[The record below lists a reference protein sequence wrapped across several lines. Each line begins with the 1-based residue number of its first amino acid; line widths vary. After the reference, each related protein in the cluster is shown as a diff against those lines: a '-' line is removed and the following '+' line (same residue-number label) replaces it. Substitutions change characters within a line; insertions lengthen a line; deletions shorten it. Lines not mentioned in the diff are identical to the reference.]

1 MIETNNAEKNSDLII
16 DYISL
21 LNYLFSSLEINPL
34 NTLND
39 LSNDSLLY
47 SIIIEI
53 EPNFESTFINDLV
66 LNIEDSE
73 IKYNNL
79 NLLLHSIDNYIKEN
93 QNKDKIKEK
102 IEISENISIK
112 KIINGELDELI
123 KLAEI
128 LIFLTIICKNK
139 DYFLQK
145 MNQIDNNN
153 INKLYYSIIE
163 KYMPLKIKTNENMID
178 NIKPIEINIDDL
190 IFDEDK
196 NEVTINENISNEKNE
211 INNLTKEITNLR
223 KKLEKIEQ
231 EKKNILK
238 NNNNIKSKKF
248 SEDLTIQKKEIIYNQ
263 IISSKNDD
271 LIESLKNENEDLHKT
286 LDNLH
291 IENQELEALVE
302 KLNIKIKESD
312 LDYQKLKEEYDI
324 KEQNFAEVISNH
336 KSMIEKLNHDL
347 KLEININKSYNEE
360 KEQILKELNK
370 YKEELDN
377 KEKNDELINIKKNL
391 EEKDKL
397 IKELEEKNKEN
408 EKEKME
414 ENNYY
419 KKSYEEQKIRVN
431 EEHKLISESLYKLA
445 IHFMT
450 LKEDL
455 QNRINLAK
463 KNSK

>member
-1 MIETNNAEKNSDLII
+1 MIETNNEEKNSDLIS

-238 NNNNIKSKKF
+238 NNNIIKSKKF
-248 SEDLTIQKKEIIYNQ
+248 SEDLNIQKKEIIYNQ

-455 QNRINLAK
+455 QNRINSAK

>member
-1 MIETNNAEKNSDLII
+1 
-16 DYISL
+16 
-21 LNYLFSSLEINPL
+21 
-34 NTLND
+34 
-39 LSNDSLLY
+39 
-47 SIIIEI
+47 
-53 EPNFESTFINDLV
+53 
-66 LNIEDSE
+66 
-73 IKYNNL
+73 
-79 NLLLHSIDNYIKEN
+79 
-93 QNKDKIKEK
+93 
-102 IEISENISIK
+102 
-112 KIINGELDELI
+112 
-123 KLAEI
+123 
-128 LIFLTIICKNK
+128 
-139 DYFLQK
+139 

-238 NNNNIKSKKF
+238 NNNIIKSKKF

-455 QNRINLAK
+455 QNRINSAK

>member
-1 MIETNNAEKNSDLII
+1 MIETNNEEKNSDLIS

-47 SIIIEI
+47 SLIIEI
-53 EPNFESTFINDLV
+53 EPNFESIFINNLV

-79 NLLLHSIDNYIKEN
+79 NLLLNSIDNYIKEN

-190 IFDEDK
+190 IFDVEK
-196 NEVTINENISNEKNE
+196 NEENINENISNEKNE

-238 NNNNIKSKKF
+238 NNNIIKSKKF
-248 SEDLTIQKKEIIYNQ
+248 SEDLSIQKKEIIYNQ

>member
-1 MIETNNAEKNSDLII
+1 MIETNNEEKNSDLIS

-21 LNYLFSSLEINPL
+21 LNYLFSSLEKNPL

-47 SIIIEI
+47 SLIIEI
-53 EPNFESTFINDLV
+53 EPNFESTFINNLV

-79 NLLLHSIDNYIKEN
+79 NLLLNSIDNYIKEN

-112 KIINGELDELI
+112 KIINRELDELI

-238 NNNNIKSKKF
+238 NNNIIKSKKF

-408 EKEKME
+408 EKEKIE

>member
-1 MIETNNAEKNSDLII
+1 MIETNNAKKNSDLII

-190 IFDEDK
+190 IFDVEK
-196 NEVTINENISNEKNE
+196 NEENINENISNDKNE

-223 KKLEKIEQ
+223 KKLEKIEK
-231 EKKNILK
+231 EKNILK
-238 NNNNIKSKKF
+238 NNNIIKSKKF

-463 KNSK
+463 KHSK

>member
-1 MIETNNAEKNSDLII
+1 MIETNNEEKNSDLIS

-21 LNYLFSSLEINPL
+21 LNYLFSNLEINPL
-34 NTLND
+34 NSLND

-47 SIIIEI
+47 SLIIEI
-53 EPNFESTFINDLV
+53 EPNFESIFINNLV
-66 LNIEDSE
+66 LNTEDSE

-79 NLLLHSIDNYIKEN
+79 NLLLNSIDNYIKEN
-93 QNKDKIKEK
+93 QNKDKVREK

-178 NIKPIEINIDDL
+178 NIKPIEININDL
-190 IFDEDK
+190 IFDEVK
-196 NEVTINENISNEKNE
+196 NEENINENISKEKDE
-211 INNLTKEITNLR
+211 INNLTKEITKLR
-223 KKLEKIEQ
+223 TKLEKMEQ
-231 EKKNILK
+231 EKNILK

>member
-145 MNQIDNNN
+145 MNQIDNN

-163 KYMPLKIKTNENMID
+163 KYIPLKIETNENIID
-178 NIKPIEINIDDL
+178 NIKPIEIKIDDL
-190 IFDEDK
+190 IVDVEK
-196 NEVTINENISNEKNE
+196 NEENINENISNEKNE

-238 NNNNIKSKKF
+238 NNNIIKSKKF

-455 QNRINLAK
+455 QNRINSAK

>member
-1 MIETNNAEKNSDLII
+1 
-16 DYISL
+16 
-21 LNYLFSSLEINPL
+21 
-34 NTLND
+34 
-39 LSNDSLLY
+39 
-47 SIIIEI
+47 
-53 EPNFESTFINDLV
+53 
-66 LNIEDSE
+66 
-73 IKYNNL
+73 
-79 NLLLHSIDNYIKEN
+79 
-93 QNKDKIKEK
+93 
-102 IEISENISIK
+102 
-112 KIINGELDELI
+112 
-123 KLAEI
+123 
-128 LIFLTIICKNK
+128 
-139 DYFLQK
+139 

-408 EKEKME
+408 EKEKIE

-455 QNRINLAK
+455 QNRINSAK

>member
-1 MIETNNAEKNSDLII
+1 MIETNNEEKNSDLIS

-21 LNYLFSSLEINPL
+21 LNYLFSSLEKNPL

-47 SIIIEI
+47 SLIIEI
-53 EPNFESTFINDLV
+53 EPNFESTFINNLV

-79 NLLLHSIDNYIKEN
+79 NLLLNSIDNYIKEN

-112 KIINGELDELI
+112 KIINRELDELI

-238 NNNNIKSKKF
+238 NNNIIKSKKF